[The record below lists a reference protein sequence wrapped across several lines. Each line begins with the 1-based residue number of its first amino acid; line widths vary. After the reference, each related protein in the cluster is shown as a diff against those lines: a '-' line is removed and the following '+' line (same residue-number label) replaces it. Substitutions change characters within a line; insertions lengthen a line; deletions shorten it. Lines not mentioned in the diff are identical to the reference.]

1 MSAIF
6 ERELKSFFTGI
17 TGYIFGVCLL
27 IFAGIYS
34 MVFNLEQ
41 GYNSLDYVFGSM
53 GFIYMLAVPI
63 LTMRTIAEDRK
74 QKTDQLLYSLP
85 ISMHKIVLG
94 KYFAMLAVLSAPFFI
109 MAFYPLI
116 YSAFGTVVYRTSYSA
131 LIALYFLG
139 VALIAMGMFISS
151 LTDNQVV
158 AAVICLIV
166 MVINY
171 FISSL
176 ADYVSSSS
184 ASTLLVMMAF
194 AVVLAAILWYVTKNL
209 IAALLTGIACE
220 AGIIIAYT
228 IVPAK
233 FAGLLPVII
242 GKLSLFERFYNF
254 TDGLFDITALVYFIA
269 AAFVFV
275 FLTVQA
281 MEKRRWS

>member
-1 MSAIF
+1 MIAIF

-17 TGYIFGVCLL
+17 TGYIFGACLL

-34 MVFNLEQ
+34 MVLNLSQ
-41 GYNSLDYVFGSM
+41 GYNSLDYVFGNM
-53 GFIYMLAVPI
+53 GFIYLLAIPI
-63 LTMRTIAEDRK
+63 LTMRTIAEERK

-94 KYFAMLAVLSAPFFI
+94 KYFAMLVVLAVPIVI

-116 YSAFGTVVYRTSYSA
+116 YSAFGTVSYRTSYST

-139 VALIAMGMFISS
+139 AALTAMGIFISS

-158 AAVICLIV
+158 AAVMCLIL

-176 ADYVSSSS
+176 TDYASSSS
-184 ASTLLVMMAF
+184 ASTLLVM
-194 AVVLAAILWYVTKNL
+194 VVLVVILAAIIWYITRNIITAL
-209 IAALLTGIACE
+209 ITGIACE
-220 AGIIIAYT
+220 AGIAITYT
-228 IVPAK
+228 IIPTK
-233 FAGLLPVII
+233 FAGLMPTII
-242 GKLSLFERFYNF
+242 GKLSLYERFYNF
-254 TDGLFDITALVYFIA
+254 TDGLFDITALVYFIMV
-269 AAFVFV
+269 AFVFV